1 MVRWLEEKN
10 LEKFFDTEN
19 TEENLENTESSFAT
33 ATHLNNESSLF
44 SMYYVFVAIAF
55 FMIAAQ
61 ALLAF

>member
-10 LEKFFDTEN
+10 LETFFDTEN
-19 TEENLENTESSFAT
+19 TEENLENTERSFAT
-33 ATHLNNESSLF
+33 ATHLDNESSLF
-44 SMYYVFVAIAF
+44 SVHYVFVAIAF